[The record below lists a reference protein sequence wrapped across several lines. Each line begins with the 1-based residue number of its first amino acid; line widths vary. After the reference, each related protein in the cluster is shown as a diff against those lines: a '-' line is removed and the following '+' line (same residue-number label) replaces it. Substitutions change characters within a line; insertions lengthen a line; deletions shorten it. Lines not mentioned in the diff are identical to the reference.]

1 MSGYLEQLSL
11 RIGSGMG
18 RLHAPWRQRHAGYL
32 LAQQQPDGGFPG
44 REGPS
49 DLYYT
54 SFALRGL
61 ALLGQLEGEVA
72 RRAAGFLQARLSGQ
86 VPIVDFLSLIYGAAQ
101 LDMAAGLDVFA
112 GAPAGWRQA
121 VAKALEQLRRPDG
134 GYAKTPDGQSSSLY
148 HSFLLVLSQQLLD
161 LPTPEPQRLIAFVR
175 SRRRDD
181 GGFVEME
188 PMRRSGTNP
197 TAAAVGLLTIHSA
210 LDEAAR
216 ADTAH
221 FLLDM
226 QNDEGGWR
234 ANSRVPIADLLSTF
248 TALVTLSDLGS
259 LQDVELE
266 GVQRYVELLQLP
278 GGGFHGAAWDA
289 GCDVEYTFYGLGASA
304 LLAELTGQ
312 QA

>member
-1 MSGYLEQLSL
+1 MSGYLEQLTL
-11 RIGSGMG
+11 RLGSGMG
-18 RLHAPWRQRHAGYL
+18 RLPAEWRGRHSDYL
-32 LAQQQPDGGFPG
+32 RAQQQPDGGFPG
-44 REGPS
+44 REGAS

-61 ALLGQLEGEVA
+61 ALLGELEGTVA
-72 RRAAGFLQARLSGQ
+72 QRAADFLRARLSGQ
-86 VPIVDFLSLIYGAAQ
+86 VPIVDFLSLIYGAA
-101 LDMAAGLDVFA
+101 LLNLAAGVDVFA
-112 GAPAGWRQA
+112 AAPDGWRNA
-121 VAKALEQLRRPDG
+121 VAAALEQLRRPDG

-161 LPTPEPQRLIAFVR
+161 LPTPDPERLIAFVR

-197 TAAAVGLLTIHSA
+197 TAAAIGLLTIHAA
-210 LDEAAR
+210 LDDAAR
-216 ADTAH
+216 NQTAD

-248 TALVTLSDLGS
+248 TALVTLADLGS
-259 LQDVELE
+259 LAEVELE

-278 GGGFHGAAWDA
+278 EGGFHGAVWDG

-304 LLAELTGQ
+304 LLAELAG
-312 QA
+312 